1 MDTRISVVFASLC
14 SDLSQDLERYE
25 TDDWQRLH
33 GYTFYLTNI
42 DMVSFGA
49 VPEEAEAREKL
60 VFALDALLEPLEEK
74 RTEFPED
81 LQGKL
86 LYLSSHPISFGGEGD
101 VVFLGRFLIGNLF
114 QQLSVCFGGEVQ
126 PFVHIRPPVSGA
138 EDGLLP
144 PPFGDVGVMAREEDG
159 GHSPVV
165 PYLRPGVLGIFQQA
179 VPVALIGEALRV

>member
-1 MDTRISVVFASLC
+1 MNTKVLLRRITLSIALALLVLFLILWQAEKSRIDTINTSMDTRISVVFASLC
-14 SDLSQDLERYE
+14 SDLSQDLGRYE

-86 LYLSSHPISFGGEGD
+86 LYLSSRSQD
-101 VVFLGRFLIGNLF
+101 VPLMEEIL
-114 QQLSVCFGGEVQ
+114 
-126 PFVHIRPPVSGA
+126 A
-138 EDGLLP
+138 EL
-144 PPFGDVGVMAREEDG
+144 
-159 GHSPVV
+159 
-165 PYLRPGVLGIFQQA
+165 
-179 VPVALIGEALRV
+179 EALPADRKSVV

>member
-1 MDTRISVVFASLC
+1 MIYPRIWGVT
-14 SDLSQDLERYE
+14 E

-81 LQGKL
+81 LKRNCSICL
-86 LYLSSHPISFGGEGD
+86 
-101 VVFLGRFLIGNLF
+101 
-114 QQLSVCFGGEVQ
+114 
-126 PFVHIRPPVSGA
+126 PVPRMS
-138 EDGLLP
+138 
-144 PPFGDVGVMAREEDG
+144 R
-159 GHSPVV
+159 
-165 PYLRPGVLGIFQQA
+165 
-179 VPVALIGEALRV
+179 

>member
-1 MDTRISVVFASLC
+1 MNTKVLLRRIMLSIVLALLVLFLILWQAEKSRIDTINTSMDTRISVVFASLC
-14 SDLSQDLERYE
+14 SDLSQDLGRYE

-60 VFALDALLEPLEEK
+60 VFALDALLEEK

-86 LYLSSHPISFGGEGD
+86 LYLSSRSQD
-101 VVFLGRFLIGNLF
+101 VPLMEEIL
-114 QQLSVCFGGEVQ
+114 
-126 PFVHIRPPVSGA
+126 A
-138 EDGLLP
+138 EL
-144 PPFGDVGVMAREEDG
+144 
-159 GHSPVV
+159 
-165 PYLRPGVLGIFQQA
+165 
-179 VPVALIGEALRV
+179 EALPVT

>member
-1 MDTRISVVFASLC
+1 MNTKVLLRRITLSIALALLVLFLILWQAEKSRIDTINTSMDTRISVVFASLC
-14 SDLSQDLERYE
+14 SDLSQDLGRYE

-86 LYLSSHPISFGGEGD
+86 LSLSSRSQD
-101 VVFLGRFLIGNLF
+101 VPLMEEIL
-114 QQLSVCFGGEVQ
+114 
-126 PFVHIRPPVSGA
+126 A
-138 EDGLLP
+138 EL
-144 PPFGDVGVMAREEDG
+144 
-159 GHSPVV
+159 
-165 PYLRPGVLGIFQQA
+165 
-179 VPVALIGEALRV
+179 EALPVT